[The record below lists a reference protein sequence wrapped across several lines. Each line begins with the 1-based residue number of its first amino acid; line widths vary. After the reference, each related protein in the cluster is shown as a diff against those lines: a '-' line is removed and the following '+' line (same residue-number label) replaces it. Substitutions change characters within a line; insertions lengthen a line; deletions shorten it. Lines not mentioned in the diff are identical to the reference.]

1 MPQSIRIVKLASI
14 IFVSILL
21 AGWCFVAKSLQ
32 NTNFKNMKNNR
43 CGQAKVWSK
52 QAIKKMR
59 GSLKS
64 PMQRIIF
71 EISLYTGERIG
82 AIVALKVSDVYDRD
96 GKVLDAITFAG
107 DTRKS
112 SKHGLAKTRTCAV
125 HPDLKEFL
133 LMYSPNRDLYYL
145 FPTGSH
151 DNHISTQAV
160 DKYWR
165 KIFEDN
171 GLMGYSTHSSRR
183 WVINQLRKNGVALL
197 TIAETMGMNINT
209 VRHYCD
215 NDPED
220 CSRAIATLTV

>member
-1 MPQSIRIVKLASI
+1 
-14 IFVSILL
+14 
-21 AGWCFVAKSLQ
+21 
-32 NTNFKNMKNNR
+32 MKNNR
-43 CGQAKVWSK
+43 KGQAKIWSTN
-52 QAIKKMR
+52 AIKKMR
-59 GSLKS
+59 ANLKS
-64 PMQRIIF
+64 PMQRLIF

-107 DTRKS
+107 STRKS
-112 SKHGLAKTRTCAV
+112 TKHGLAKTRTCAV

-133 LMYSPNRDLYYL
+133 LMYSPNRDLYEVRGSSADHRRSLSDYL

-220 CSRAIATLTV
+220 CTRAIATLSV